1 MGYRPR
7 NKGFQLDI
15 NYEGKRYRTQLDCDE
30 TEVKIAEVRALQGL
44 KDGKTWNAVCKELNL
59 ARRDLS
65 INAIFTRIMHKW
77 KDPHGLRTARNVV
90 EQVGPHKKITT
101 IDEDVIEDCIQNWK
115 ESGNAD
121 STCNRKLAALSKIL
135 SYAKKR
141 NYIKS
146 KPEIEWFV
154 EGPGR
159 IRYFKHDEENRFLGY
174 LYSERY
180 DDVADMVAFANDCGG
195 RKSEIKRIN
204 TERDIDGRMLT
215 IITTKAKAAF
225 PRTIEL
231 TDRALKILKRRPN
244 NPFAMIS
251 DEELRKAWNFGKIK
265 MGLQGD
271 KQFVFHI
278 TRHTFASRLVQSGI
292 GIQIVQ
298 DLLGHKTIK
307 MTLRYAHLAPHNKT
321 EARMALERS
330 DKSGAKLAKVVGI

>member
-15 NYEGKRYRTQLDCDE
+15 NYQGQRHRTQLDCDE
-30 TEVKIAEVRALQGL
+30 TEIKIAEVRALQGL
-44 KDGKTWNAVCKELNL
+44 KDGKTWNTVCKELNL

-77 KDPHGLRTARNVV
+77 KDPHGLRTAKNVV

-101 IDEDVIEDCIQNWK
+101 VDEETIEDLIMKWK

-121 STCNRKLAALSKIL
+121 STCNRKLAAISKIL
-135 SYAKKR
+135 SWAKKR

-146 KPEIEWFV
+146 KPEIEWFI

-159 IRYFKHDEENRFLGY
+159 IRYFKHDEENRFLGF

-180 DDVADMVAFANDCGG
+180 HNVADMVAFANDCGG

-215 IITTKAKAAF
+215 IAASKNNTV
-225 PRTIEL
+225 RTIEL
-231 TDRALKILKRRPN
+231 TDRALKILKRRPKD
-244 NPFAMIS
+244 PFAMIS

-298 DLLGHKTIK
+298 ELLGHKTIK

-330 DKSGAKLAKVVGI
+330 DKSGVKLAKVVGI